1 MNQDLLNEI
10 SVACRE
16 DKRLRDILRR
26 VLSMNDKEMLEF
38 KKKMNIYFIGR
49 ETPEDLEAK
58 HFFSFI
64 LSDSNAKAVAEQIGI
79 I

>member
-10 SVACRE
+10 SVACKE
-16 DKRLRDILRR
+16 DNRLRDILRR
-26 VLSMNDKEMLEF
+26 VLSMNEKEVKEF
-38 KKKMNIYFIGR
+38 KKKMNIYFIGKD
-49 ETPEDLEAK
+49 TQEDLEAK

-64 LSDSNAKAVAEQIGI
+64 LNDSNAKAVAQKIGI

>member
-10 SVACRE
+10 SAACRE
-16 DKRLRDILRR
+16 DNRLRDILRR
-26 VLSMNDKEMLEF
+26 VLSMNEKEVKEF
-38 KKKMNIYFIGR
+38 KKKMNVYFIGR
-49 ETPEDLEAK
+49 DTQEDLEAK

-64 LSDSNAKAVAEQIGI
+64 LNDSNAKAVAQKIGI

>member
-10 SVACRE
+10 SAACRE

-26 VLSMNDKEMLEF
+26 VLSMNEKEVKEF

-49 ETPEDLEAK
+49 DTQEDLEAK

-64 LSDSNAKAVAEQIGI
+64 LNDSNAKAVAQKIGI